1 MIVISRKFIFLLVL
15 IVSACGSINVEQ
27 DKLSQQK
34 QIVLTEIKDS
44 RVIKSNPEVTKIKQT
59 WQKVSVKYFGLEGG
73 FYGLI
78 SKDGAKLLPMNLPV
92 KYKIDGTL
100 LRIKGHEITDIMT
113 IQQWGQPYQ
122 ITDLELIQLG
132 ENRDQY

>member
-1 MIVISRKFIFLLVL
+1 MIVISRKFIVLLVL
-15 IVSACGSINVEQ
+15 IVSACGSISVDQNSPSE
-27 DKLSQQK
+27 QK
-34 QIVLTEIKDS
+34 QTVLAEEKNDAAI
-44 RVIKSNPEVTKIKQT
+44 ISNPEVAIIKQT